1 MPAGH
6 FLSIVPALMAAV
18 RSSGPRRPETLLQ
31 LSGDPVF
38 LIGPTGRFLYV
49 NPAWEE
55 LTGIPAST
63 ILGRTDDSVS
73 RDQHLSET
81 LDCFQ
86 PPVEA
91 IGGVAV
97 STIGRIPRAD
107 GPRHW
112 RRLEFWPHHDRDG
125 RVLFLLGLV
134 RPMDEAS
141 LAPESPGARL
151 RAELWKI
158 REAFEQRM
166 GTDALIGF
174 GPAHRRLMIQIEAAA
189 LAKVPVLLVGPPGS
203 GKRQAAWT
211 IHCRAGRPEAPFV
224 VIDCAALP
232 AEVLDRELFGPPLSR
247 SEGPPRLKLDHGSLV
262 LRDVLEL
269 PRDLQ
274 ARLGEALIRPDS
286 PQVRVLALTSGDP
299 EAAVREHRLR
309 PDLFYALSTMVIRL
323 LPLQDRLEEL
333 PVLAQHF
340 LDRANRRSGL
350 RRLGF
355 RPEAIETLEQYD
367 WPGNLS
373 ELARVVE
380 FAHQRA
386 DAETIGPEHLPPEI
400 QGHLGAAYLPPA
412 QAQEQFPLDAM
423 LERLERR
430 LIERA
435 LRSARGNKSLAAKML
450 HISRTRL
457 HRRVQELGLAGESE
471 EEGHPISSR
480 SDADRDESHR

>member
-1 MPAGH
+1 
-6 FLSIVPALMAAV
+6 MAAV

-31 LSGDPVF
+31 LSGEPVF
-38 LIGPTGRFLYV
+38 LLGPTGRFLYV

-63 ILGRTDDSVS
+63 VLGRNDESTI
-73 RDQHLSET
+73 QAPHHSEV
-81 LDCFQ
+81 LDCFH

-91 IGGVAV
+91 MDGVAV
-97 STIGRIPRAD
+97 STIGRVQCLD

-125 RVLFLLGLV
+125 RVLFILGLV

-151 RAELWKI
+151 RAELWKL
-158 REAFEQRM
+158 REAFEQRL
-166 GTDALIGF
+166 GTDSLIGF
-174 GPAHRRLMIQIEAAA
+174 GPAHRRLIDQIEAAA
-189 LAKVPVLLVGPPGS
+189 VAKVPVLIVGPPGS
-203 GKRQAAWT
+203 GKRQVAWT
-211 IHCRAGRPEAPFV
+211 IHSRAGRSDAPFV

-232 AEVLDRELFGPPLSR
+232 AEVIDRELFGSPGAR
-247 SEGPPRLKLDHGSLV
+247 SKGPARLKIDHGSLV

-274 ARLGEALIRPDS
+274 ARLAEALTLPDS
-286 PQVRVLALTSGDP
+286 PQVRVLALTGGDP
-299 EAAVREHRLR
+299 EDALREDRLR
-309 PDLFYALSTMVIRL
+309 SDLFYSLSTLVIRL
-323 LPLQDRLEEL
+323 LPLQQRLEEL

-340 LDRANRRSGL
+340 LDRANRRTGI

-355 RPEAIETLEQYD
+355 RPEAIETLVQYD

-373 ELARVVE
+373 ELVRVVD

-386 DAETIGPEHLPPEI
+386 TTEMIGPEHLPPDI
-400 QGHLGAAYLPPA
+400 QGHLGSAYLPPA
-412 QAQEQFPLDAM
+412 QSQEQFPLDAM

-430 LIERA
+430 LIEQA

-450 HISRTRL
+450 HISRARL
-457 HRRVQELGLAGESE
+457 HRRVQELGLAGEPEDES
-471 EEGHPISSR
+471 ISLSAR
-480 SDADRDESHR
+480 GDADRD

>member
-1 MPAGH
+1 M
-6 FLSIVPALMAAV
+6 
-18 RSSGPRRPETLLQ
+18 Q
-31 LSGDPVF
+31 LSGEPVF
-38 LIGPTGRFLYV
+38 FLGPTGRFLYV

-55 LTGIPAST
+55 LTGIPASAV
-63 ILGRTDDSVS
+63 LGRPDESAGQ
-73 RDQHLSET
+73 DQPHSES
-81 LDCFQ
+81 LDCFH

-91 IGGVAV
+91 IDGVAV
-97 STIGRIPRAD
+97 STLGRIQRLG
-107 GPRHW
+107 GPREW

-125 RVLFLLGLV
+125 RVLFILGLV
-134 RPMDEAS
+134 RSMDEAS

-158 REAFEQRM
+158 REAFEQRL

-174 GPAHRRLMIQIEAAA
+174 GPAHRRLTVQIEAAA
-189 LAKVPVLLVGPPGS
+189 VAKVPVLIVGPPGS
-203 GKRQAAWT
+203 GKRQVAWT
-211 IHCRAGRPEAPFV
+211 IHCRAGRSDAPFV

-232 AEVLDRELFGPPLSR
+232 AEVLDRELFGPPGTR
-247 SEGPPRLKLDHGSLV
+247 SEGPPRLKLEHGSLV
-262 LRDVLEL
+262 LRDILEL

-274 ARLGEALIRPDS
+274 ARLGEALTHPDAL
-286 PQVRVLALTSGDP
+286 QVRVLALTHGDP
-299 EAAVREHRLR
+299 EAALQDDRLR
-309 PDLFYALSTMVIRL
+309 SDLYFALSTLVIRL
-323 LPLQDRLEEL
+323 LPLQERLEEI

-340 LDRANRRSGL
+340 LDRANRRTGL

-355 RPEAIETLEQYD
+355 RPEAIETLVRYD

-373 ELARVVE
+373 ELARVVD

-386 DAETIGPEHLPPEI
+386 DTETIGLEHLPPEI
-400 QGHLGAAYLPPA
+400 QGHLGSAYLPPA
-412 QAQEQFPLDAM
+412 IAQEQFPLDAM

-430 LIERA
+430 LIEQA

-471 EEGHPISSR
+471 DEGSPPVSR
-480 SDADRDESHR
+480 NDSDRD

>member
-1 MPAGH
+1 M
-6 FLSIVPALMAAV
+6 
-18 RSSGPRRPETLLQ
+18 Q
-31 LSGDPVF
+31 LSGEPVF
-38 LIGPTGRFLYV
+38 LLGPTGRFLYV

-63 ILGRTDDSVS
+63 ALGRSDDAAD
-73 RDQHLSET
+73 RHLQHSET
-81 LDCFQ
+81 LDGFQ
-86 PPVEA
+86 PPIEV
-91 IGGVAV
+91 IDGVAV
-97 STIGRIPRAD
+97 STIVRIQHRD
-107 GPRHW
+107 GDARHL

-125 RVLFLLGLV
+125 RVLFILGLV

-151 RAELWKI
+151 RAELWML
-158 REAFEQRM
+158 REAFERRF
-166 GTDALIGF
+166 GSDALIGS
-174 GPAHRRLMIQIEAAA
+174 GPAHRRLIEQIEAAS
-189 LAKVPVLLVGPPGS
+189 LAKAPVLIVGPPGS
-203 GKRQAAWT
+203 GKHQVARAL
-211 IHCRAGRPEAPFV
+211 HRRAGRSDAQFV

-232 AEVLDRELFGPPLSR
+232 AEVLDRELFGDPVARP
-247 SEGPPRLKLDHGSLV
+247 EGAPRLRFEPGATLV
-262 LRDVLEL
+262 LGDVLEL

-274 ARLGEALIRPDS
+274 ARLHEALTLPDAA
-286 PQVRVLALTSGDP
+286 QLRILAISGGDP
-299 EAAVREHRLR
+299 EAAVREQRLR
-309 PDLFYALSTMVIRL
+309 SDLYYALSALVIRL
-323 LPLQDRLEEL
+323 LPLHDRLEEL

-340 LDRANRRSGL
+340 LDRANRRTGL

-386 DAETIGPEHLPPEI
+386 DSETIGPEHLPPDI
-400 QGHLGAAYLPPA
+400 QGHLGGAYLPPA
-412 QAQEQFPLDAM
+412 QAQEQLPLDAM

-457 HRRVQELGLAGESE
+457 HRRVQELGLAGDPED
-471 EEGHPISSR
+471 EGGQGPPR
-480 SDADRDESHR
+480 GDADREESCR